1 LTSIAI
7 VLSHPKDS
15 SPMNGGEPTPWG
27 SRTLTPVPGVGVRA
41 AACARRSSKIPDS
54 RLADDPEGATSGK
67 TEKFIRNSSGI
78 HPEFIRQSASSVLIL
93 RASGGKD
100 STERRRPGL
109 LGKQLGAQRSS
120 TDREEVAINGTPVR
134 GRRQIR
140 ASEEA
145 AWAATAPTLPALAS
159 KSRCRARQPTAPF
172 TRITD
177 QRRTTL

>member
-1 LTSIAI
+1 VI

-27 SRTLTPVPGVGVRA
+27 SRTLTPVPEVGVRP

-54 RLADDPEGATSGK
+54 RLADDPEGATSAK

-100 STERRRPGL
+100 STECSRRGP

-120 TDREEVAINGTPVR
+120 TDREEVAIKGTPGARTPTDPGVGR
-134 GRRQIR
+134 GRLGGYCTNPSSARL
-140 ASEEA
+140 EEPMPSL
-145 AWAATAPTLPALAS
+145 TADGTVH
-159 KSRCRARQPTAPF
+159 TNY
-172 TRITD
+172 
-177 QRRTTL
+177 